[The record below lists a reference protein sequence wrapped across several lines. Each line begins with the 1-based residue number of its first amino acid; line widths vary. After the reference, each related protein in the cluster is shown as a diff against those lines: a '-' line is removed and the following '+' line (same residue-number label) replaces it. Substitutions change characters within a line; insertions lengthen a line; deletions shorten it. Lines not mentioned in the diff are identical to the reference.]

1 MKRRKLILIAG
12 ASLVPTTGCI
22 DRSVGTDTSETRI
35 PTTENRQV
43 TTTESRVES
52 TASPTA
58 RPTEKETTED
68 DTAEATA
75 SPTAHPTETDA
86 TEQLLN
92 RLEIHYVGEKDI
104 KLKITLI
111 NLSSEEETYAE
122 QYTLTESE
130 TVNLT
135 EYIGDGID
143 YKILLEMNEDRI
155 YNRKM
160 YDYEYY
166 VLSVHPN
173 GEVKIKEH
181 AMA

>member
-12 ASLVPTTGCI
+12 ASVVPTTGCI

-43 TTTESRVES
+43 TTTESTVE
-52 TASPTA
+52 PT
-58 RPTEKETTED
+58 T
-68 DTAEATA
+68 

-92 RLEIHYVGEKDI
+92 RLEIHYVREKDI

-130 TVNLT
+130 KINL
-135 EYIGDGID
+135 ID
-143 YKILLEMNEDRI
+143 ILMIR
-155 YNRKM
+155 
-160 YDYEYY
+160 
-166 VLSVHPN
+166 
-173 GEVKIKEH
+173 
-181 AMA
+181 

>member
-1 MKRRKLILIAG
+1 MKRRKFILIAG

-22 DRSVGTDTSETRI
+22 DRSVGTDASETDV
-35 PTTENRQV
+35 PTTETRQISA
-43 TTTESRVES
+43 TESTVE
-52 TASPTA
+52 PTPS
-58 RPTEKETTED
+58 PTEKETTED

-111 NLSSEEETYAE
+111 SLSSEEETYTE

-130 TVNLT
+130 TIDLT

-143 YKILLEMNEDRI
+143 YTILLEMNRDRI

-173 GEVKIKEH
+173 GEVTIKEH
-181 AMA
+181 AMV